1 MGVTKQVAFSSIPPW
16 PAFGLLL
23 GVEMRRKQSWGYGVL
38 CTVVGALVGCGGGG
52 SSGGSAGAGTS
63 LSGLAATGAGIA
75 NASVTAKCASGT
87 PLSGTT
93 DGNGSYTLVLDG
105 RSLPCMVQVTG
116 GTPSVTL
123 HSFAQAAG
131 RVNITPVTDLI
142 VAKALGADPAAAFA
156 GYTSTNGASIETGL
170 AAAKTYVSTQ
180 IGNITG
186 GSIADPLTGA
196 FAVGDADDK
205 VLDALGNAMT
215 AAGKTIA
222 QLRSQAQTGAS
233 LSSTVAPYLAAPSG
247 LGATASS
254 STAIGLVWNAVPGA
268 TGYKIYRG
276 SGSGVTTAG
285 TATATSTSTSYS
297 DTGLNATTA
306 YYYMVVPTN
315 SVVSAGAAS
324 AEVTASTS
332 AANAGS
338 SWTCDSTLF
347 QQGAAVRSPTVEEMG
362 TFAQTYS
369 GSEGDYGSNPG
380 DPFVA
385 SGSATLV
392 LGSGGNTTYNSAA
405 YAVTSY
411 CLETL
416 TGNGGTQLVLH
427 AGASSHFDLKAS
439 GAWSGYTPAGKVVT
453 DAAYSAGGSSLGSVT
468 ISGNPVGI
476 QSAAVPTAFTPSAF
490 GAHPTAPMSW
500 SLASGNSTWYLTL
513 NGDVLTSTANFGT
526 WQKQAALAGMA
537 SLGVSFDMPN
547 GHISFTNVTLP
558 AFSVAQTGSMVL
570 NGTLNVPAAT
580 GTALT
585 ITGNG
590 SNAAGSGMNAP
601 AATKTSVLIGSV
613 TKDTYLWSGG
623 KGISVQVENYSNGS
637 KTVTVTNVAGPSWR
651 NTSPGASVLV
661 DSSAKTVSFSN
672 VGLTGISP
680 TTSALTLQGT
690 LTLP

>member
-1 MGVTKQVAFSSIPPW
+1 MYSIIQSRYWSLCAVGLVVA
-16 PAFGLLL
+16 A
-23 GVEMRRKQSWGYGVL
+23 
-38 CTVVGALVGCGGGG
+38 CGGGG
-52 SSGGSAGAGTS
+52 SGSSTGAAPA

-75 NASVTAKCASGT
+75 NATVSAKCASGL
-87 PLSGTT
+87 PLSGST
-93 DGNGSYTLVLDG
+93 DAYGSYTLVLDG
-105 RSLPCMVQVTG
+105 RSLPCMVQATG

-142 VAKALGADPAAAFA
+142 VAKALGANPATAFITYDA
-156 GYTSTNGASIETGL
+156 NQGANVEIAL
-170 AAAKTYVSTQ
+170 AAAKTYVATQ
-180 IGNITG
+180 LSAITG
-186 GSIADPLTGA
+186 ASIADPLTGA
-196 FAVGDADDK
+196 FAIGDADDK
-205 VLDALGNAMT
+205 VLDALGNAIT
-215 AAGKTIA
+215 ASGNSMDV
-222 QLRSQAQTGAS
+222 LRAQAQTGAT
-233 LSSTVAPYLAAPSG
+233 LTTTVAPYLAAPSG

-268 TGYKIYRG
+268 TGYQIYRSTG
-276 SGSGVTTAG
+276 SNVSTAG
-285 TATATSTSTSYS
+285 TATATSTSTSTHYS
-297 DTGLNATTA
+297 DSGLSASTA
-306 YYYMVVPTN
+306 YYYKVVPTN
-315 SVVSAGAAS
+315 TVVPAGTPSTEA
-324 AEVTASTS
+324 TATTS
-332 AANAGS
+332 AATSGNTGGTGS
-338 SWTCDSTLF
+338 SASCNTSLF
-347 QQGAAVRSPTVEEMG
+347 QQGAAVRSPTANELAS
-362 TFAQTYS
+362 FARTYS
-369 GSEGDYGSNPG
+369 GSEGDYGSNLG

-392 LGSGGNTTYNSAA
+392 FGNTGAATYNGTA
-405 YAVTSY
+405 YAISSY

-416 TGNGGTQLVLH
+416 TAGSQLVVH
-427 AGASSHFDLKAS
+427 ADAMSHFDLKTS

-453 DAAYSAGGSSLGSVT
+453 DAAYVAGGSSLGSVT

-476 QSAAVPTAFTPSAF
+476 QGAAVPTTFTPSAF

-526 WQKQAALAGMA
+526 WQKQAALDGMA
-537 SLGVSFDMPN
+537 SFGVSFDMPN

-580 GTALT
+580 GSAVT

-590 SNAAGSGMNAP
+590 SNAAGSGMDAP
-601 AATKTSVLIGSV
+601 AATKTSVLMGSV